1 MIISKFFYL
10 FLAFSLQVQGLDL
23 EPQHH
28 DIPQLVAHTPLLPP
42 VYDDENEDED
52 VIVNNL
58 EQ

>member
-1 MIISKFFYL
+1 MIISKIFYL

-23 EPQHH
+23 EPQLH
-28 DIPQLVAHTPLLPP
+28 DIPQLVPHSPLLRPG
-42 VYDDENEDED
+42 YDEDNEDED